1 MVMALRF
8 PLGLLQLPR
17 CACIEAIATTVATLT
32 LAANATHAPTAVAI
46 IAATTRATATTRNRV
61 QPPALLLQNYCI
73 YGRGAGYRN
82 DTFRTLDATPSAIL
96 MHFHSTCRTHRE
108 HVGSTRSTHAWPSVC
123 VCVLLGT
130 CITHREPLEKVHMQK
145 RQPCKHNW
153 VPALGVAPH
162 ADTRKC
168 MQQGGCTIPL
178 STCGSRCAT
187 QRVQRS
193 CRLYQ
198 QHARQSAIS
207 EKTRIAAGNGGLR
220 GGCLVVG
227 LTVNNREGKA
237 TVHNTQR
244 CLPQSS
250 VMFNCSGCYP
260 SCGLQI
266 CGVAPET
273 FSLSMRSCPSSS
285 QLIVSTNLSHV
296 SSGNHCRS
304 DPVQVQSTSRIVG
317 TAGTTADKTNINV
330 VLPIGPLLGTTWAHA
345 CCRLLWVLAPYV
357 GISAGG
363 VWRLWAW
370 VTSVIIRNLRVG
382 CRRCASKRASCSYR
396 P

>member
-1 MVMALRF
+1 MA
-8 PLGLLQLPR
+8 
-17 CACIEAIATTVATLT
+17 
-32 LAANATHAPTAVAI
+32 
-46 IAATTRATATTRNRV
+46 
-61 QPPALLLQNYCI
+61 
-73 YGRGAGYRN
+73 
-82 DTFRTLDATPSAIL
+82 
-96 MHFHSTCRTHRE
+96 
-108 HVGSTRSTHAWPSVC
+108 VC
-123 VCVLLGT
+123 VCVRAAGHLHNTSRTLGESAHAET
-130 CITHREPLEKVHMQK
+130 SALQK
-145 RQPCKHNW
+145 NNW

-370 VTSVIIRNLRVG
+370 VTSDHSKPSSWLPQVRLTAGQLQLQAVTNTHPAILHYRNPMHNLRKHDETHHAMEDCGVG
-382 CRRCASKRASCSYR
+382 GWLSVRMIREVTQPQSLHPSPPRDQQRVGAQQPIHRMQMLAAAHKHTTT
-396 P
+396 